1 MRAALQLAQSGYK
14 TAVISKVFPTRSH
27 TVSAQGGITC
37 AIASADPEDDAE
49 LICRPKKSPA
59 KPAAKPA
66 AKKCAG
72 GVETAPS
79 PRVDVSLAQVAREA
93 GLEGE
98 EPRQVEGQV
107 AGQEEDGREEVSGE
121 AQGTCIAIATPPTLP
136 RAQAAPK
143 KSPAKPK
150 AAPKKSPKKA
160 ASPKAKPAAKAKSPK
175 AKKSPRRVLHKR
187 DGAHSFLTQARG
199 EAGRQEARRQ
209 AGEGALQSI
218 GHAQIEALRREVVD
232 PRRAARL
239 GDDGGRVRGEPL
251 GGVG

>member
-1 MRAALQLAQSGYK
+1 MLFSRTCYAQARAQEGDAEEEPQARGQVAEGRQ
-14 TAVISKVFPTRSH
+14 ARRE
-27 TVSAQGGITC
+27 VSQGRQARREGQVAQGGQ
-37 AIASADPEDDAE
+37 E
-49 LICRPKKSPA
+49 
-59 KPAAKPA
+59 
-66 AKKCAG
+66 
-72 GVETAPS
+72 
-79 PRVDVSLAQVAREA
+79 VAREA

-199 EAGRQEARRQ
+199 EARRQEARRQ

-232 PRRAARL
+232 PGRAARL